1 MTEKGETAMDEDT
14 FKLKKVRIT
23 KFRKLIKLTMNIG
36 NNITVIS
43 GHNGVGKSSIM
54 SLIASLSGNSKK
66 RLNGEIFQPEF
77 DDYFEI
83 DPNTESLNISSDP
96 DIIKPLYSSYKVNCD
111 YQYNG
116 YTFTKRTGFKNDIK
130 EQRGIRIIPRT
141 DKLPLDD
148 RFLKEVKPEVVEKTN
163 VGESARV
170 PIPTIYLSLSRLMP
184 ARESNIETSVLKGNT
199 NIIKN
204 GLDAKYAEWY
214 NEVLSESIDPDK
226 STSEIIDKKL
236 TNKKRIF
243 DSLKDASALTQSV
256 GQDNLGSIISALI
269 DFYNLKKFQTD
280 YEYNGGMLC
289 IDEIE
294 ASLHP
299 SAQLKLIRLLEKL
312 SEQLDLQ
319 VIITTHSLTI
329 LKEIIS
335 LQKDDSNK
343 YQMIYFKGT
352 DIPAISS
359 FNDYNLLKAD
369 LFQEIEYV
377 KPKVKIYVE
386 DDTTRKLLALLI
398 ESIENIDPDYKK
410 LPQYE
415 VIPVFL
421 GKDHLKS
428 LIRYD
433 STYFSSILII
443 LDGDA
448 KLKNPKDF
456 KLQDY
461 LNDSEGFSRGL
472 NPVRLSNNVLT
483 LPDFVA
489 PETYLYNIEKEYYEN
504 PIDHIS
510 FWRSVESNIDTT
522 LNTSERIR
530 AHLSFTPEISNLTIG
545 DLKTKTKG
553 IFKFAEQSRILVD
566 YFNQNQDKKD
576 EILTWYQRLYKLLLK
591 IQTSNES
598 SKY

>member
-1 MTEKGETAMDEDT
+1 
-14 FKLKKVRIT
+14 
-23 KFRKLIKLTMNIG
+23 
-36 NNITVIS
+36 
-43 GHNGVGKSSIM
+43 
-54 SLIASLSGNSKK
+54 
-66 RLNGEIFQPEF
+66 
-77 DDYFEI
+77 
-83 DPNTESLNISSDP
+83 
-96 DIIKPLYSSYKVNCD
+96 
-111 YQYNG
+111 
-116 YTFTKRTGFKNDIK
+116 
-130 EQRGIRIIPRT
+130 
-141 DKLPLDD
+141 
-148 RFLKEVKPEVVEKTN
+148 
-163 VGESARV
+163 
-170 PIPTIYLSLSRLMP
+170 
-184 ARESNIETSVLKGNT
+184 
-199 NIIKN
+199 
-204 GLDAKYAEWY
+204 
-214 NEVLSESIDPDK
+214 
-226 STSEIIDKKL
+226 
-236 TNKKRIF
+236 
-243 DSLKDASALTQSV
+243 
-256 GQDNLGSIISALI
+256 
-269 DFYNLKKFQTD
+269 
-280 YEYNGGMLC
+280 
-289 IDEIE
+289 
-294 ASLHP
+294 
-299 SAQLKLIRLLEKL
+299 
-312 SEQLDLQ
+312 
-319 VIITTHSLTI
+319 
-329 LKEIIS
+329 
-335 LQKDDSNK
+335 
-343 YQMIYFKGT
+343 MIYFKGT

-377 KPKVKIYVE
+377 KPKIKIYVE

-530 AHLSFTPEISNLTIG
+530 AHLSFTPEISNLTID

-576 EILTWYQRLYKLLLK
+576 EILTWYQSLYKLLLK